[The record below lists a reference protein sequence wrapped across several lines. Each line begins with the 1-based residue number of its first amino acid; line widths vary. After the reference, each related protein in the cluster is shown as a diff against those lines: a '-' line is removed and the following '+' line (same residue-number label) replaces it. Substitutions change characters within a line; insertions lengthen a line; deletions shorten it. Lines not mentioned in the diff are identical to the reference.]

1 LEAVV
6 HEVSLCHS
14 NFIHIQIVEM
24 NTRKIIFILIFA
36 FGAQSLAFVFADTSS
51 DDTEK
56 FNPINTAAPSL
67 SIAPDARAGGMGD
80 VGVATSPDV
89 YSQYWNP
96 AKYAFAT
103 SKSGISIS
111 YTPWLQKL
119 VNDIYLA
126 NVTGYYKFGTDN
138 NQALSASL
146 RYFSIGDVPIY
157 EDGEETSSYSIA
169 PYEMA
174 LDIAYSRKLTQSFS
188 MGVAFRYIRSDY
200 SYLGSDGD
208 AIVPGNTIAA
218 DISGY
223 NESYVMLGQTEALL
237 GLGFNVSNIGNKIST
252 DGGDNY
258 SYIPTNLRLGASLT
272 YPMDDYNTI
281 AFSADIN
288 KLLVPTPPVQGDD
301 EDDDDYELR
310 VYAYNNQNSAISGIF
325 KSFSDAPGGLKEE
338 LQEVMWSA
346 GVEYNYNKQF
356 TLRGG
361 YFNENQNKGNRKYFT
376 FGAGFKLNVFQL
388 DASYLVSTAQ
398 TNPLD
403 QTLRFSISFD
413 MDGLKSLFGRG
424 R

>member
-1 LEAVV
+1 
-6 HEVSLCHS
+6 
-14 NFIHIQIVEM
+14 M
-24 NTRKIIFILIFA
+24 NTRKIIAVLIFA
-36 FGAQSLAFVFADTSS
+36 LLTQSPAVIFADTGN
-51 DDTEK
+51 DGTIKNQK
-56 FNPINTAAPSL
+56 FNPINTAAPSM

-80 VGVATSPDV
+80 VGAATLPDV

-96 AKYAFAT
+96 AKYAFTT
-103 SKSGISIS
+103 SKSGVSVS

-126 NVTGYYKFGTDN
+126 NITGYYKFGADN

-146 RYFSIGDVPIY
+146 RYFSIGDVLATFSD
-157 EDGEETSSYSIA
+157 ETTSSYSIS

-174 LDIAYSRKLTQSFS
+174 LDVAYSRKLTETFS
-188 MGVAFRYIRSDY
+188 MGVAFRYIRTDY
-200 SYLGSDGD
+200 SYAGSGNDD

-252 DGGDNY
+252 DGGNNY
-258 SYIPTNLRLGASLT
+258 AYIPTNLRLGASLT

-301 EDDDDYELR
+301 ESSSDYTQR
-310 VYAYNNQNSAISGIF
+310 VYDYNNKNSAISGIF
-325 KSFSDAPGGLKEE
+325 KSFTDAPGGMKEE
-338 LQEVMWSA
+338 LQEVMFSA

-356 TLRGG
+356 SLRGG
-361 YFNENQNKGNRKYFT
+361 YFNESQNKGNRKYFT

-403 QTLRFSISFD
+403 QTFRFSISFD
-413 MDGLKSLFGRG
+413 MDGLKSLFGG
-424 R
+424 H